1 MGFQLLAN
9 VRVDLPKGRLSSL
22 GHGSSSSVAQE
33 LMGLSHRNTTAIFFL
48 ATFFFLFSVS
58 CQLD

>member
-9 VRVDLPKGRLSSL
+9 VRVGLPKGLWVMVPARVSHR
-22 GHGSSSSVAQE
+22 GE
-33 LMGLSHRNTTAIFFL
+33 LMGLSHRNTTVIFFL